1 MLSATDRD
9 SLATYRVY
17 LVAEKG
23 LAKLTVET
31 YLREASFFLGFL
43 ESRSLEPSKA
53 TGQDIVAYL
62 IFREGVAP
70 GIVPPV
76 AATASPS
83 AAGIPPAASTV
94 SPRSVGRILSSLGS
108 YYGFLIETGDC
119 AVDPTALVEKPRIQ
133 RRLPDVL
140 SLDEVETFL
149 SAIDESTPNGVRDR
163 ALFELIY
170 SCGLRISEASDLRMD
185 RVYLEEGLVRVL
197 GKGSKERVVP
207 MGGEA
212 VERLKAYFLEARGAL
227 LKGARS
233 DWVFVNRSGKRLTR
247 KGIWKRFTET
257 RERAGLEA
265 KVHTLRHSFAT
276 HLLSGGADLR
286 SVQELLGHADISTT
300 QIYTHIDAEELH
312 RYHSD
317 FHPRS

>member
-1 MLSATDRD
+1 VLSATDRD

>member
-1 MLSATDRD
+1 
-9 SLATYRVY
+9 
-17 LVAEKG
+17 
-23 LAKLTVET
+23 
-31 YLREASFFLGFL
+31 
-43 ESRSLEPSKA
+43 
-53 TGQDIVAYL
+53 
-62 IFREGVAP
+62 
-70 GIVPPV
+70 
-76 AATASPS
+76 
-83 AAGIPPAASTV
+83 V
-94 SPRSVGRILSSLGS
+94 SPRSIGRILSSLGS
-108 YYGFLIETGDC
+108 YYGFLIENGDC
-119 AVDPTALVEKPRIQ
+119 SVDPTSLVEKPRIK

-140 SLDEVETFL
+140 SLDEVEAFL
-149 SAIDESTPNGVRDR
+149 AAIDESTPNGVRDR

-212 VERLKAYFLEARGAL
+212 IERLKAYFLEARGTL
-227 LKGARS
+227 LKGGRS
-233 DWVFVNRSGKRLTR
+233 EYVFVNRSGKRLTR

-312 RYHSD
+312 RYHTD